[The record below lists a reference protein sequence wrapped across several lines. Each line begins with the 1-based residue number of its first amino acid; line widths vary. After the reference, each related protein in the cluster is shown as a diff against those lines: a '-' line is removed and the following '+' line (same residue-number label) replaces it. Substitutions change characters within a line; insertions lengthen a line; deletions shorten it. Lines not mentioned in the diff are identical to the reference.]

1 MSTEQPA
8 PDDSKA
14 AAKRARQEFMKD
26 WQVSADGRLVT
37 RTFPVE
43 SLKEAARFA
52 SRVVAFSG
60 KHGVAV
66 DLHSDGTKIVVG
78 MPHATAPSFLLD
90 RKQRGIAQR
99 LERLLSRTGK
109 TEAEAEASKPTKSK

>member
-8 PDDSKA
+8 PDDRKA
-14 AAKRARQEFMKD
+14 AAKLAREEFMKD
-26 WQVSADGRLVT
+26 WQVGADGRVT

-43 SLKEAARFA
+43 SLKDAARFA

-66 DLHSDGTKIVVG
+66 DVHSDGTKVVIA
-78 MPHATAPSFLLD
+78 MPHATTPSFLLD

-99 LERLLSRTGK
+99 LDRL
-109 TEAEAEASKPTKSK
+109 